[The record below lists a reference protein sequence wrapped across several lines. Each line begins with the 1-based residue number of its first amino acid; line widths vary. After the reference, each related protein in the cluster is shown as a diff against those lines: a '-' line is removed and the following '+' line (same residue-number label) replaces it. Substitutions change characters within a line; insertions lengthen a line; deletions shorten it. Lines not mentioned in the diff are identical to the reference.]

1 MLPIR
6 GRVFLFASSMGDTP
20 ATPAMATM
28 IPAMGDAARP
38 MLADN
43 CKGSTRD

>member
-1 MLPIR
+1 MLPTS
-6 GRVFLFASSMGDTP
+6 GSVFRLASSMGDTP

-38 MLADN
+38 MLADS
-43 CKGSTRD
+43 CKGSTSA